1 VQLEEK
7 FMSVVIKDYD
17 AQTSAEDLLPAVL
30 ARACVTVLGV
40 AGAGL
45 SITDELRVPLGASD
59 DLVARAER
67 LQTTLGEGPCL
78 SATAQ
83 REPLI
88 ADQDLMATRWPLF
101 HRELLEQTPF
111 RSIASLPLNSV
122 NHQRLGALDLYST
135 DSHFVVPARVADI
148 TTKVA
153 DPIAAILFDAP
164 TAPFERGVDSSGW
177 LTSPSA
183 TTRMNVWVA
192 VGILIEYAT
201 LSNADAL
208 AALRGYAFSHDMTLD
223 DVATEMSTKRLNPD
237 TLLAV

>member
-1 VQLEEK
+1 VKLDEK

-17 AQTSAEDLLPAVL
+17 AQSGAEDMLPDVL

-45 SITDELRVPLGASD
+45 SITDELRVPLAASD

-78 SATAQ
+78 SATAE

-88 ADQDLMATRWPLF
+88 ADQDLMATRWPIF
-101 HRELLEQTPF
+101 HRELHAQTPF

-122 NHQRLGALDLYST
+122 DHQRLGALDLYST
-135 DSHFVVPARVADI
+135 EPHFMHPRGVAEI
-148 TTKVA
+148 SANVA
-153 DPIAAILFDAP
+153 NAIAAILFDTAN
-164 TAPFERGVDSSGW
+164 APFQRGAVSSAW
-177 LTSPSA
+177 LVKPPA
-183 TTRMNVWVA
+183 ATRMNVWVA
-192 VGILIEYAT
+192 VGILIEHAT

-208 AALRGYAFSHDMTLD
+208 AALRAYAFSHDMTLE
-223 DVATEMSTKRLNPD
+223 DVATEMSTRRLDPA
-237 TLLAV
+237 TLLDA